1 MTENVLEEALRAYTT
16 PIAPDPISRAIIAGR
31 LTEPAAV
38 RLRLP
43 LLAAA
48 AAVVGV
54 VVAVTVLFS
63 GSSRTA
69 VRPPLG
75 SAPPSTLTAVG
86 PLATV
91 PLDPRTDVPAWT
103 RDKGS
108 SEASLVY
115 VRATTGTIVAHVPT
129 PVGDDPTYSTYSPV
143 LSADGQR
150 IFVTWS
156 GGRALGYLDV
166 RTGKR
171 TLLVTRPGQIVGVTA
186 SADGSTLAYE
196 WVPTADGDLSQA
208 AVVVRDLATGSEKI
222 LGHAPAGPQI
232 LPLALSPDGATV
244 AVVATDAFPRRL
256 LLVPFDG
263 GFARARTVSD
273 AGCSS
278 GTGNADEPR
287 WTALGLFVVQHCG
300 DGQVSSSDIGRVDPT
315 TAQATLVQRLTP
327 VAHTL
332 LMTVVQTKSG
342 TPLFVTA
349 DESLPDSVQVLV
361 RDLNPDNVRILPGLT
376 HLAVGGAE

>member
-1 MTENVLEEALRAYTT
+1 MTENVLEGALRAYTA
-16 PIAPDPISRAIIAGR
+16 PIAPDPMSRAAIAGR
-31 LTEPAAV
+31 LTEPPRV
-38 RLRLP
+38 RRRLP

-54 VVAVTVLFS
+54 VVAVSALVS
-63 GSSRTA
+63 GSAPRA
-69 VRPPLG
+69 VRAPLG
-75 SAPPSTLTAVG
+75 SAPPATLTADG

-91 PLDPRTDVPAWT
+91 PLDPKTDVPAWT
-103 RDKGS
+103 REKDS

-115 VRATTGTIVAHVPT
+115 VRATTGAIVARVPA
-129 PVGDDPTYSTYSPV
+129 PVGDASYEPV

-156 GGRALGYLDV
+156 GGRTLGYLDV

-171 TLLVTRPGQIVGVTA
+171 TLLVTRPGLIVGVTA
-186 SADGSTLAYE
+186 SADGSTLAYD

-208 AVVVRDLATGSEKI
+208 SVVVRDLATGAETI

-232 LPLALSPDGATV
+232 LPLALAPDGGTL

-256 LLVPFDG
+256 LLVPVDG
-263 GFARARTVSD
+263 GFAKARTVSD

-287 WTALGLFVVQHCG
+287 WSPVGLFIVQHCG
-300 DGQVSSSDIGRVDPT
+300 DGHVTSSDIGHVDPT
-315 TAQATLVQRLTP
+315 TAHATLVQRLTP
-327 VAHTL
+327 VASTL

-342 TPLFVTA
+342 TPMFVTA
-349 DESLPDSVQVLV
+349 DETYPDSVQVLV
-361 RDLNPDNVRILPGLT
+361 RDPNPDNVRVLAGLT
-376 HLAVGGAE
+376 GLAVGGAE